1 MFPLNISF
9 VINRTLGQTYDFSKV
24 QKLNNFFSN
33 AKGLSANFKSH
44 LA

>member
-1 MFPLNISF
+1 MFALNISF

-24 QKLNNFFSN
+24 QKLNEKIPN
-33 AKGLSANFKSH
+33 AKGLSAKFKSH